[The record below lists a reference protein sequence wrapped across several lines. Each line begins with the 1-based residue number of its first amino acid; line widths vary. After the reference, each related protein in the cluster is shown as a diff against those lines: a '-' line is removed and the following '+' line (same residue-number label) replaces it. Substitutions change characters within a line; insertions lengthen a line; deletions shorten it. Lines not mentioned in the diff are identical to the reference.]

1 MHLITQFARRNLA
14 DTSARLRQ
22 AVEAMPEDALTWQPT
37 IAETNSI
44 AQIVRHVVTGQ
55 RHILGLAAG
64 DGPTITSMDPYQ
76 RGLYNDP
83 ATRSELLGL
92 LTMMD
97 TAREE
102 VLTRLDAMDLSETV
116 PVPGGSP
123 LPRFFLVTH
132 SLGEAREHLGHAEL
146 TAQLWRSHQPTPG

>member
-55 RHILGLAAG
+55 SHILGLAAG
-64 DGPTITSMDPYQ
+64 DGPAITSMDP
-76 RGLYNDP
+76 DP
-83 ATRSELLGL
+83 AISIRIA
-92 LTMMD
+92 
-97 TAREE
+97 AR
-102 VLTRLDAMDLSETV
+102 LRHH
-116 PVPGGSP
+116 PIRPP
-123 LPRFFLVTH
+123 PRNR
-132 SLGEAREHLGHAEL
+132 G
-146 TAQLWRSHQPTPG
+146 